1 MANRLADAT
10 SPYLQ
15 QHAHNPVEWW
25 PWCEEALET
34 ARRENKAILLSIGY
48 SACHWCH
55 VMAHESFEDE
65 ETAAVMNALF
75 VNIKVDRE
83 ERPDLDRIYQN
94 AHYLLSRRSGGW
106 PLTVFL
112 TPEEQT
118 PFYSGTYF
126 PPRPRHGLP
135 GFRDLLRNVAR
146 AFREQQE
153 AIAEQSQSLQAA
165 LEQLSAPEGPA
176 PEELVMTPF
185 ETGVRALKS
194 QFDSRHGGFGQAP
207 KFPHPD
213 NLGLLLRAGGK
224 DPEALRQALF
234 TLERM
239 ALGGIDDQLGG
250 GFCRYSVDAQWMIP
264 HFEKM
269 LYDNGPLLGLYAEA
283 WRLTGEPLFRHT
295 CEATAGW
302 VMREMQSPGGG
313 YYSSLDADSEGEE
326 GRFYVWDR
334 EEVQK
339 LLTAEEYALFAPRYG
354 LDRRPNFEGRWHLHT
369 FATLEALAEE
379 SGLPPQQVET
389 LLERA
394 RKKLFAAR
402 EERVRPGRDEKI
414 LTAWNALMIRG
425 MVRAGR
431 LLQRPEWI
439 ESAAAALGF
448 IRENLWQERR
458 LLAVHKDGASRLP
471 AYLDDYAWLIQALL
485 ELLQHRWNSR
495 HLQWATELAD
505 MMLEHFEDRENGG
518 FYFTAD
524 DHEALLQR
532 PKSFTDD
539 ATPSGNGIAAQVLL
553 ELSHLTGEM
562 RYLDAAEGTLKAAW
576 WGVRQAPQA
585 HASLLLALKSLLDPG
600 EQVIIRGAPEAL
612 PEWQQAALATFRPER
627 TLYAIPETEAGL
639 PAPLA
644 RRQTE
649 GKTTAWI
656 CRGVECLPPVTTP
669 EALRKSLSV

>member
-1 MANRLADAT
+1 M
-10 SPYLQ
+10 
-15 QHAHNPVEWW
+15 
-25 PWCEEALET
+25 
-34 ARRENKAILLSIGY
+34 
-48 SACHWCH
+48 
-55 VMAHESFEDE
+55 
-65 ETAAVMNALF
+65 
-75 VNIKVDRE
+75 DRE
-83 ERPDLDRIYQN
+83 ERPNLDRIYQN

-112 TPEEQT
+112 TPQDQT

-135 GFRDLLRNVAR
+135 GFRDLLQNVAR
-146 AFREQQE
+146 AFREQPE
-153 AIAEQSQSLQAA
+153 AIAEQNQSLQAA
-165 LEQLSAPEGPA
+165 LEQLTAPEGPA
-176 PEELVMTPF
+176 PEELVTTPF

-224 DPEALRQALF
+224 DPETLRQALF

-239 ALGGIDDQLGG
+239 ALGGIHDQLGG

-283 WRLTGEPLFRHT
+283 WRLTGDPLFRRT

-302 VMREMQSPGGG
+302 VMREMQSPAGG

-326 GRFYVWDR
+326 GRFYVWNR

-339 LLTAEEYALFAPRYG
+339 LLIAEEYALFAPRYG
-354 LDRRPNFEGRWHLHT
+354 LDRRPNFEGRWHLLT

-379 SGLPPQQVET
+379 SGLPLQQVET
-389 LLERA
+389 LLEQA

-439 ESAAAALGF
+439 ESAATALEF
-448 IRENLWQERR
+448 IRENLWQEGR
-458 LLAVHKDGASRLP
+458 LLAVHKDGVSRLP
-471 AYLDDYAWLIQALL
+471 AYLDDHAWLIQALL

-495 HLQWATELAD
+495 HLQWATQLAD
-505 MMLEHFEDRENGG
+505 VMLEHFEDRENGG
-518 FYFTAD
+518 FYFTAE

-562 RYLDAAEGTLKAAW
+562 RYFDAAEGTLKAAW

-600 EQVIIRGAPEAL
+600 EQIIIRGAAEAL
-612 PEWQQAALATFRPER
+612 PEWQQAALASFQPER
-627 TLYAIPETEAGL
+627 TLYALPETESNL

-644 RRQTE
+644 QRRTR
-649 GKTTAWI
+649 GKATAWI
-656 CRGVECLPPVTTP
+656 CRGFECLPPVTTLKTLK
-669 EALRKSLSV
+669 ENLSA